1 VGNKKALKRR
11 VICESLPERDAFDE
25 SILST
30 KTDEFLLDKAM
41 GTTAGAAMIYQI
53 MWSIGLIIGK

>member
-1 VGNKKALKRR
+1 MTWF
-11 VICESLPERDAFDE
+11 SLFAF
-25 SILST
+25 LAAPLAFKTVHTLTT

>member
-1 VGNKKALKRR
+1 MTWF
-11 VICESLPERDAFDE
+11 SLFAFLAAPLAFKTVH
-25 SILST
+25 ILST